1 MRLAN
6 GGLQLVMSLAVCV
19 PLGAQD
25 SSQVSQG
32 SRVRVTAPSLA
43 ARPMVGWIDA
53 VGPTTL
59 TLVIRG
65 DSVAVVPLDAVD
77 RLELSVKRWNRGTR
91 VKHAAGIGA
100 ILGVVSGALVGLMVS
115 ADCIDGQWCFRGL
128 EILGYAMLGGLALGG
143 VGAVVGASQPTEQWR
158 AADFAGPNSSLVEI
172 TDQGRRR

>member
-1 MRLAN
+1 MRFAKS
-6 GGLQLVMSLAVCV
+6 GLHLVMTAVVCV
-19 PLGAQD
+19 PLSAQN
-25 SSQVSQG
+25 SNHVSQG
-32 SRVRVTAPSLA
+32 SRVRVTASSLA
-43 ARPMVGWIDA
+43 AKPMVGWIDA
-53 VGPTTL
+53 VGPTTM
-59 TLVIRG
+59 TLVVRG

-115 ADCIDGQWCFRGL
+115 ADCREGQWCFRGF